1 MGTPWSKLR
10 REQHDGRH
18 PPVERSEQKRLAQQ
32 RYRVTH
38 ADELRTARQVGQI
51 LTRRTTY
58 ADDCKKLVA
67 LIRSLTGD
75 EFARALGREL
85 TRRAGRRHESSKP

>member
-10 REQHDGRH
+10 REQHDSRH
-18 PPVERSEQKRLAQQ
+18 PAVERSEQKRLAQQ
-32 RYRVTH
+32 RYRVAH

-58 ADDCKKLVA
+58 ADDFKKLA
-67 LIRSLTGD
+67 GLIRKLSGN

-85 TRRAGRRHESSKP
+85 VRR